1 MRLEVEDVSVHY
13 GRIAA
18 VRGVSIR
25 VETGETVCIT
35 GPNGAGKSSLLLA
48 IAGAIPV
55 RNGSVRLDG
64 LEFIRSAPE
73 RIARHGISLVPE
85 GRHIFSR
92 LTVEENLYLGASARS
107 MRGDVRTDLER
118 IFENFPILRERAG
131 SMAGTLSGGEQQQLA
146 IGRALMARPQIL
158 LLDEPSL
165 GLAPLVISH
174 VYEIIDDLRRRGIT
188 FLIVEESMTRALEV
202 ADRVY
207 VMSSGVIK
215 ASGNSAA
222 LAAQGDLNEVYFGV
236 TSPTTAGGK

>member
-1 MRLEVEDVSVHY
+1 VRLEVEDLSVHY

-18 VRGVSIR
+18 VRGVSVQ
-25 VETGETVCIT
+25 VEDGETICLT
-35 GPNGAGKSSLLLA
+35 GPNGAGKSTLLLA
-48 IAGAIPV
+48 IAGGVAV
-55 RNGSVRLDG
+55 TGGSVRLDG
-64 LEFIRSAPE
+64 RELIGSTPE
-73 RIARHGISLVPE
+73 TIARQGISLVPE

-92 LTVEENLYLGASARS
+92 LTVEENLYLGSSARPTRAD
-107 MRGDVRTDLER
+107 MQNDLKR
-118 IFENFPILRERAG
+118 VFDHFPILRDRAS

-146 IGRALMARPQIL
+146 IGRALMARPQLL

-174 VYEIIDDLRRRGIT
+174 VYEIIDDLRRAGIT
-188 FLIVEESMTRALEV
+188 FIIVEESITRALEA

-215 ASGNSAA
+215 ASGRSTQ

-236 TSPTTAGGK
+236 TSFPADGRR